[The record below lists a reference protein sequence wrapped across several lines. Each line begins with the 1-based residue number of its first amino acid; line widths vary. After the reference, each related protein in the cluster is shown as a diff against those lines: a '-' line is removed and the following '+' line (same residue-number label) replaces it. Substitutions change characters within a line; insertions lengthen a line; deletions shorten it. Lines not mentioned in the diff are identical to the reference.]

1 MEQKNKYEIIK
12 ATIRPD
18 FKGVEAGGKKMR
30 FGKQGALR
38 VSDPGMANEI
48 RSKYGTDVT
57 VTRIDTRPKDQ
68 RKTFT
73 APAFPWQTYDEN
85 GRRIK

>member
-1 MEQKNKYEIIK
+1 MEKSHKYEVIK
-12 ATIRPD
+12 ATIRPG
-18 FKGVEAGGKKMR
+18 FNQVESGGRKMR
-30 FGKQGALR
+30 FGKMGALR
-38 VSDPGMANEI
+38 VSDPGVANEI

-68 RKTFT
+68 RKVHT
-73 APAFPWQTYDEN
+73 APALPWQVYDEN